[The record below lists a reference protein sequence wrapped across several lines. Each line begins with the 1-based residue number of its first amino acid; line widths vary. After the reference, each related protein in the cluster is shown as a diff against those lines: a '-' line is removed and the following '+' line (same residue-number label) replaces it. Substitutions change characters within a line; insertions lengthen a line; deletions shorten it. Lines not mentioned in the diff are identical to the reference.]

1 MPIYQWKCEK
11 CGAVVE
17 ELRKMD
23 DTEPP
28 ESCGQCGDAC
38 ECGKGP
44 CEFKRMVTSA
54 NFRIDPAAGP
64 SKNYKIPEVKDD
76 E

>member
-11 CGAVVE
+11 CKVIVE
-17 ELRKMD
+17 ELRKVD
-23 DTEPP
+23 DFEPP
-28 ESCGQCGDAC
+28 KRCHGQC
-38 ECGKGP
+38 E
-44 CEFKRMVTSA
+44 CEFKRMVTAA

-64 SKNYKIPEVKDD
+64 SKNYKIPEVKED

>member
-11 CGAVVE
+11 CEAIVE

-28 ESCGQCGDAC
+28 ESGGQCD
-38 ECGKGP
+38 GP
-44 CEFKRMVTSA
+44 CEFKRMITAA